1 MNFVL
6 HSTDRLFGFFI
17 ETERVFC
24 EVESKGKVV
33 HMFN

>member
-1 MNFVL
+1 MIIVL
-6 HSTDRLFGFFI
+6 HSIDRLFGFFI

-24 EVESKGKVV
+24 EVEGKGKVV